1 MTFIVCDINIRYG
14 CKIRHSCLSNE
25 KGEPSPGSLIYLNML
40 LFLRIVLAQY
50 CMRHTK
56 NFTLVA
62 ESLYFKSSH
71 FILDTCN
78 ACIEE
83 QHQFQGHI
91 PPPLGSLLPPCSG
104 TTAAYQ
110 QSDMRDITCSSSPQ
124 IRPQNVGI
132 LSRRKDWTYCIYK
145 IFMTLKELMTMI
157 QIIIFLF

>member
-1 MTFIVCDINIRYG
+1 MLIKWKRWAFPRVIDLFEYVTLYADRFSTVLCAT
-14 CKIRHSCLSNE
+14 
-25 KGEPSPGSLIYLNML
+25 LIYVTVNL
-40 LFLRIVLAQY
+40 I
-50 CMRHTK
+50 
-56 NFTLVA
+56 LVA

-145 IFMTLKELMTMI
+145 SFMTLRKLMTMI
-157 QIIIFLF
+157 QIIIF

>member
-40 LFLRIVLAQY
+40 LFMRIDLAQY
-50 CMRHTK
+50 CVRQ
-56 NFTLVA
+56 TLYKSLKAFILKVA
-62 ESLYFKSSH
+62 S

-132 LSRRKDWTYCIYK
+132 LSRRKDWTYCVYK
-145 IFMTLKELMTMI
+145 SFMTLKELMAMI
-157 QIIIFLF
+157 QIIIF

>member
-1 MTFIVCDINIRYG
+1 MT
-14 CKIRHSCLSNE
+14 
-25 KGEPSPGSLIYLNML
+25 LIY
-40 LFLRIVLAQY
+40 
-50 CMRHTK
+50 K
-56 NFTLVA
+56 NLILVA

-132 LSRRKDWTYCIYK
+132 LSRRKNWTYCIYK
-145 IFMTLKELMTMI
+145 NFMTLKELMTMI
-157 QIIIFLF
+157 QIIIF

>member
-1 MTFIVCDINIRYG
+1 MLIKWKRWAFPRVIDLFKYVTLSADSFSTVLYATSFI
-14 CKIRHSCLSNE
+14 
-25 KGEPSPGSLIYLNML
+25 
-40 LFLRIVLAQY
+40 
-50 CMRHTK
+50 
-56 NFTLVA
+56 LVA
-62 ESLYFKSSH
+62 ENLFLQVAS

-132 LSRRKDWTYCIYK
+132 LSRRKDLTYCIYFVYDV
-145 IFMTLKELMTMI
+145 IRIDDDDSNNYLLI
-157 QIIIFLF
+157 LGSRYYS

>member
-1 MTFIVCDINIRYG
+1 MLIKWKRWAFPRVIDSFKYVTSSTNSCSTATSRNI
-14 CKIRHSCLSNE
+14 SFAAEWL
-25 KGEPSPGSLIYLNML
+25 YL
-40 LFLRIVLAQY
+40 Y
-50 CMRHTK
+50 
-56 NFTLVA
+56 VA
-62 ESLYFKSSH
+62 S

-145 IFMTLKELMTMI
+145 TLKELMTMI
-157 QIIIFLF
+157 QIIIF